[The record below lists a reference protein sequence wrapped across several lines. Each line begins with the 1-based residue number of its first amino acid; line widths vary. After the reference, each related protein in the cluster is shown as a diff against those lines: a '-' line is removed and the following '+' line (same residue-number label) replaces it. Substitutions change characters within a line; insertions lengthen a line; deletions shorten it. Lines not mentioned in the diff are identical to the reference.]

1 MPQTISTEPLAQML
15 RSIAFQKRSGMLYVE
30 QLGGRNAER
39 GVIYFENGRALR
51 AKSGQETGKAAIQK
65 ISAWKQITCS
75 FQGMSRPFPG
85 ITRDL
90 KPSREQVEERSLVRR
105 LPAEGRHHT
114 DALHETQV
122 LQDTEHLR
130 EVKLEPREAQRSGSQ
145 PLAEQEA
152 QRSGTQRQLEQEA
165 QRPRTQ
171 TLLEQEMQ
179 RPATQTLVE
188 QETERVAVARRPILT
203 SPVRPNQPLILHG
216 ERLEEYTPEPTTR
229 PSRHIERWTTHLN
242 PPAPE
247 MPARPPVTPRLGP
260 LPGEEILP
268 GRMAIFKAR
277 AMITTARAIQQ
288 MERRER
294 IIFILL
300 DGRRTIQDIARLTH
314 QPESDVEQTLMNLTQ
329 RGYTQ
334 YVRG

>member
-51 AKSGQETGKAAIQK
+51 AKSGQETGRAAIQK

-75 FQGMSRPFPG
+75 FQGMSRPFSA

-90 KPSREQVEERSLVRR
+90 KPSREQAEERPLARR
-105 LPAEGRHHT
+105 SPAEGRHHT
-114 DALHETQV
+114 DALHNTQD
-122 LQDTEHLR
+122 LQDTDHLK
-130 EVKLEPREAQRSGSQ
+130 EVKIEPRKAQISGD
-145 PLAEQEA
+145 
-152 QRSGTQRQLEQEA
+152 
-165 QRPRTQ
+165 Q
-171 TLLEQEMQ
+171 TLLEQEMKSS
-179 RPATQTLVE
+179 ATQALLEQEPRSPKTRALTE
-188 QETERVAVARRPILT
+188 QETERVVVARRPIL
-203 SPVRPNQPLILHG
+203 SAPVRSNQPLILHG
-216 ERLEEYTPEPTTR
+216 ERLEEYTPEPPAR

-247 MPARPPVTPRLGP
+247 MPTRVPVTPRLGP
-260 LPGEEILP
+260 LPGEEVLP

-277 AMITTARAIQQ
+277 AMITTAQAIQR

-314 QPESDVEQTLMNLTQ
+314 QPESDVEQTLMSLTK

-334 YVRG
+334 YIRG